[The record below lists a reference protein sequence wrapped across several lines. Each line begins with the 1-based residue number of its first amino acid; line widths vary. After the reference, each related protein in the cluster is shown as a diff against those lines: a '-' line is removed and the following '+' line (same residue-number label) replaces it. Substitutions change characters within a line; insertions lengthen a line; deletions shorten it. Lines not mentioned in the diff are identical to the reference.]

1 MSYFSLKG
9 MGASEIILAIVATC
23 HVECVLDERDPR
35 GIAVITDK
43 GYRHH
48 EVILYGQLCK

>member
-9 MGASEIILAIVATC
+9 MGASDIILAIVATC

-48 EVILYGQLCK
+48 EVILYWQLCK